1 MPVWPTG
8 LESAESLD
16 CRSGRYGGCHGK
28 RLETLAERF
37 RSRDGPHGWASLD
50 LSSRQRNSATVLGSL
65 QRYASAKAVKANR
78 SGTVTDDA
86 VLAGKDESPF

>member
-1 MPVWPTG
+1 LAG
-8 LESAESLD
+8 C
-16 CRSGRYGGCHGK
+16 CRSC
-28 RLETLAERF
+28 
-37 RSRDGPHGWASLD
+37 DGPRWWASLD

-86 VLAGKDESPF
+86 VLAGKDEPPF